1 MTYADLI
8 KRFEPFKDE
17 RVSMVIVFDAVEF
30 YPASNGDEPIIA
42 LQKGEEEPFLATET
56 KL

>member
-8 KRFEPFKDE
+8 KRFEPYKDE
-17 RVSMVIVFDAVEF
+17 QVSMVIVFDAVEF

-42 LQKGEEEPFLATET
+42 LQKGEEEPFLAQET
-56 KL
+56 QL